1 MATTVFEE
9 FRAGGEQ
16 IVEEIRRILKDSS
29 VRKITIK
36 SKDGKVLLE
45 APLTIG
51 AIGMG
56 GLFVL
61 HPILSTVAAIAMFT
75 NDVRIEV
82 ERYEETADDKEI
94 DADVIDVED
103 EDE

>member
-1 MATTVFEE
+1 MSTTVFEE
-9 FRAGGEQ
+9 IRAGGEQ
-16 IVEEIRRILKDSS
+16 ILEEIRRLLKDSS

-45 APLTIG
+45 TPLSLG

-56 GLFVL
+56 GLFLL
-61 HPILSTVAAIAMFT
+61 HPIMTALAAFAMFT

-82 ERYEETADDKEI
+82 ERMKPTADDKEV
-94 DADVIDVED
+94 DAEVIDIQD
-103 EDE
+103 ED